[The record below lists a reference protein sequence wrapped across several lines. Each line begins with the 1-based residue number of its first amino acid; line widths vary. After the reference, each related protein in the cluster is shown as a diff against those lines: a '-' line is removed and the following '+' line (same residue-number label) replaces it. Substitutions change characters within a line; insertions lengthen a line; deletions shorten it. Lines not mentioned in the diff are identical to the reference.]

1 MRGVSV
7 VVENKPGALADIS
20 YILGKNRMNIESISV
35 VSLGKKAVMT
45 LIVKNADKVEKILK
59 QNNYKISSTNT
70 LFLRL
75 IDKPGALAEITKV
88 LSDEKVNLKDVH
100 IVSKSEGKT
109 VVALSVDRPLKAKR
123 LLDAYIVK
131 AEDVQ

>member
-35 VSLGKKAVMT
+35 VSLGKTAIIT
-45 LIVKNADKVEKILK
+45 LIMKNADKVEKILK

-75 IDKPGALAEITKV
+75 TDKPGALAEITKI
-88 LSDEKVNLKDVH
+88 LSDEKINLKDVH
-100 IVSKSEGKT
+100 IVSKGEGKT
-109 VVALSVDRPLKAKR
+109 VVAVGVDRPLKAKR
-123 LLDAYIVK
+123 LLDAYIIK
-131 AEDVQ
+131 AGDIQ